1 VAKKVKVLVNH
12 LCKSFGDLKVIED
25 CNFHINEGEFVCVVG
40 PTGCGKTTF
49 LNMLSN
55 LLEPTSGEVLIDG
68 QKVNPKKHNI
78 SFIFQEPSSF
88 PWLTVEKNIEYGL
101 KAKHKDKQ
109 YISEQTEKILT
120 LMDLTRYRNTYPAG
134 LSASS
139 EQKIVIG
146 RAFAM
151 NPDLLLMDEPY
162 GQMDIKTR
170 FYLEDEVI
178 RIWKEL
184 KKTIVFI
191 THNIEE
197 AVYLA
202 ERVLILSNKPAK
214 VKDEIVIDLP
224 HPRDVNDPEFIRI
237 RKYITDQI
245 KWW

>member
-1 VAKKVKVLVNH
+1 MAEKVKVLVNH

>member
-1 VAKKVKVLVNH
+1 VAEKVKVLVNH

>member
-162 GQMDIKTR
+162 GQMDVKTR

>member
-1 VAKKVKVLVNH
+1 MAEKVKVLVNH

-162 GQMDIKTR
+162 GQMDVKTR